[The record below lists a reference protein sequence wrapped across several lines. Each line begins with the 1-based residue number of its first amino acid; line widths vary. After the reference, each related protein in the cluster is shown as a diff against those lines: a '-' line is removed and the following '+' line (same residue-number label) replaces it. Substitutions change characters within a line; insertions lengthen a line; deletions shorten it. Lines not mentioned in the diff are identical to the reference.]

1 MTSRRVAPD
10 STGTNTSS
18 LPIPSLKVHLLFMP
32 LFMPLLTSRRLH
44 WWLALSL
51 AGASPASACWDQA
64 AERYGLSSELLY
76 AIARTES
83 GLDPQA
89 VGHNRNGT
97 RDIGLMQ
104 INSAWLPRLQAHGIA
119 ERDLY
124 DPCTSIH
131 VGAWILAGNV
141 QRLGYTWEA
150 VGAYNARNP
159 ALRRAYAERVY
170 RQVSRTRAAQA
181 ATPHRGTPARQIP
194 TAGTQ

>member
-1 MTSRRVAPD
+1 MSKSMR
-10 STGTNTSS
+10 SS
-18 LPIPSLKVHLLFMP
+18 IHIRWLVTVSLI
-32 LFMPLLTSRRLH
+32 
-44 WWLALSL
+44 
-51 AGASPASACWDQA
+51 AGSPAHACWEQA

-83 GLDPQA
+83 GLDPLA
-89 VGHNRNGT
+89 VGHNRNGS

-104 INSAWLPRLQAHGIA
+104 INSAWLQRLQAHGIA
-119 ERDLY
+119 ERDLF

-170 RQVSRTRAAQA
+170 RQVTRTRAPHALPWSRGASNQQLLTASAQ
-181 ATPHRGTPARQIP
+181 
-194 TAGTQ
+194 